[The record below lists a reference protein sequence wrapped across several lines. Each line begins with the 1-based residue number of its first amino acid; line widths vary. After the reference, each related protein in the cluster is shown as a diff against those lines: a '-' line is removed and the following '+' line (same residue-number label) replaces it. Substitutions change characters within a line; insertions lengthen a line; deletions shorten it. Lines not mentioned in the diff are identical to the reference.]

1 MRIIFAQN
9 RYQNTNNFTVRQNT
23 QPRYAISFD
32 TKLFK
37 NKCHILY
44 ESQCIKLATYIDIQ

>member
-1 MRIIFAQN
+1 MQIIFAQN

-23 QPRYAISFD
+23 QPRYTMSFD

-44 ESQCIKLATYIDIQ
+44 ESQCIKLATYIDIS